1 MNLTGDGIVS
11 RIGGKKNLAERI
23 VNVYFPKNYKNLI
36 YVEPF
41 VGGCNVFFFKELSKK
56 NIINDLDTDLI
67 LVYKGYKKYDAE
79 KIMNNINGKYSKE
92 DFKKIK
98 NSNPT
103 DEFNKFIRQLKLFRL
118 SFFGLCKA
126 YNNDGNISTNLK
138 KINEIKNKVDHAI
151 ILNKS
156 YEYVIEKYDSTDTFF
171 YLDPPYDNSKGLY
184 EHFEIDM
191 NNLFNI
197 LDNIEGKFL
206 LSFSNNKEVKTIFKK
221 FDIIKIKTFYESTH
235 KIKTE
240 ILIKN
245 Y

>member
-1 MNLTGDGIVS
+1 
-11 RIGGKKNLAERI
+11 
-23 VNVYFPKNYKNLI
+23 
-36 YVEPF
+36 
-41 VGGCNVFFFKELSKK
+41 
-56 NIINDLDTDLI
+56 
-67 LVYKGYKKYDAE
+67 
-79 KIMNNINGKYSKE
+79 MNNINGKYSKE